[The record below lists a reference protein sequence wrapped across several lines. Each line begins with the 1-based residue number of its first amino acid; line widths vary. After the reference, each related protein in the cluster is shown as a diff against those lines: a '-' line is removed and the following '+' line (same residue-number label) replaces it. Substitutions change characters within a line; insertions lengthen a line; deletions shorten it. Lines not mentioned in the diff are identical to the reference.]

1 MKNQP
6 QEIHSI
12 GAVARMR
19 EQAMGNG
26 SVHDANAHPL
36 GGGDG
41 QLAVDAKA
49 QAALIWACMKKRAA
63 QMGMRLRLADGRV
76 ITPELSPEEV
86 ELEDDAAKAKL
97 GMYASYQP
105 GSALIKQAGEDA
117 PPAAKAPKPEEHV
130 AALALGR
137 ELRQQ
142 ERTHAVLR
150 QQALQ
155 RVGSVTA
162 RPPLVRK
169 AK

>member
-6 QEIHSI
+6 QQLNSV

-19 EQAMGNG
+19 EQATGNG
-26 SVHDANAHPL
+26 SVHKADAHPL
-36 GGGDG
+36 GMGDG

-49 QAALIWACMKKRAA
+49 QASLIWACMKKRAA

-76 ITPELSPEEV
+76 ISPELSQEEV
-86 ELEDDAAKAKL
+86 ELEEGAATAKVS
-97 GMYASYQP
+97 MYAAYRP
-105 GSALIKQAGEDA
+105 GSALIKQAREEA
-117 PPAAKAPKPEEHV
+117 PPAAKPPKPEEHV
-130 AALALGR
+130 AALELGR
-137 ELRQQ
+137 ALRQQ

>member
-6 QEIHSI
+6 QQITSV
-12 GAVARMR
+12 GVLARMR

-36 GGGDG
+36 GKGDG
-41 QLAVDAKA
+41 QTAADGKE
-49 QAALIWACMKKRAA
+49 QASLIWALIKKRAA
-63 QMGMRLRLADGRV
+63 KMNMRLRLADGRV
-76 ITPELSPEEV
+76 IEPELSPEEV
-86 ELEDDAAKAKL
+86 ELEEGAAKAKL
-97 GMYASYQP
+97 SMYASYQP
-105 GSALIKQAGEDA
+105 GSALIKQAREEA
-117 PPAAKAPKPEEHV
+117 TPAAKVAKPEEHV
-130 AALALGR
+130 AALATAKMMR
-137 ELRQQ
+137 ATEA
-142 ERTHAVLR
+142 THQVLR